1 MVVVTRKYQVTIPK
15 NVRQELGIE
24 VGDEVEFVKNER
36 GEFVIRKIRKDKKK
50 YVMVLEEAAG
60 VLKIDKNKLEE
71 IQKAIG
77 ESMYV

>member
-15 NVRQELGIE
+15 DVRKELGIE
-24 VGDEVEFVKNER
+24 VGDEVEFVKNEK
-36 GEFVIRKIRKDKKK
+36 GEFVIRKLRKNREK